1 MTKLVSILIGILIFC
16 VIVVVHEM
24 GHLIV
29 AKKNGIMVPEF
40 QVGFGPKLCSFKKGE
55 TEYSIRL
62 IPFGG
67 ACKMLGEDGES
78 DDERAFTSK
87 KPWARFATIF
97 AGPFF
102 NFILAFVLAVIVIS
116 IIGYDPCVVT
126 SVTEKGAAEEA
137 GLQPGDLITSYD
149 GHRISIGREL
159 YIHFNFN
166 EPGADPVEVTYVRDG
181 VKKTVTLTPK
191 LSRSYKLGFY
201 YNADSSPAKISNVVR
216 GGVLEQA
223 GVRAG
228 DVIVGIDG
236 TEIVSG
242 EAFSNYISEHPLD
255 GSEVEFVLDRAGKRV
270 TLNIAPA
277 YTTMYLPGFNYNYI
291 GREKTNPIGVL
302 KYGLVE
308 VKYWIVN
315 TYKSLG
321 QIFKGKVSSDD
332 FGGPVRIVS
341 ELENTVEESKSDG
354 ILYVVLNL
362 MNWGILLTAN
372 LGVMNLLPL
381 PALDGGRLVFII
393 IEIIRGKPVPPE
405 KEGIVHAVGI
415 IVLMALM
422 VFVFFNDI
430 RNVFFR

>member
-1 MTKLVSILIGILIFC
+1 MSKLISILIGILIFC

-67 ACKMLGEDGES
+67 ACKMLGEDGDS
-78 DDERAFTSK
+78 DDERAYTSK

-102 NFILAFVLAVIVIS
+102 NFILAFVLAVVVIS
-116 IIGYDPCVVT
+116 VVGYDPCVVT
-126 SVTEKGAAEEA
+126 SVSEDSPVSAA
-137 GLQPGDLITSYD
+137 GLQPGDLITNFD

-159 YIHFNFN
+159 YILFNFN
-166 EPGADPVEVTYVRDG
+166 ELEGRSYSLTYERDG
-181 VKKTVTLTPK
+181 QKYSTAFIPA
-191 LSRSYKLGFY
+191 LSRLYKLGFY
-201 YNADSSPAKISNVVR
+201 YTPDEMPCEISSLIK
-216 GGVLEQA
+216 GGVLE
-223 GVRAG
+223 RAG
-228 DVIVGIDG
+228 IRAKDIIIGIDG
-236 TEIVSG
+236 VEIASG
-242 EAFSNYISEHPLD
+242 KAFSEYIAEHPLD
-255 GSEVEFVLDRAGKRV
+255 GSEVQFTIKRGEQTQ
-270 TLNIAPA
+270 TLTLTPEYTEA
-277 YTTMYLPGFNYNYI
+277 YVSGFNYNYG
-291 GREKTNPIGVL
+291 GREKTGPVGVL
-302 KYGLVE
+302 KYSLVE

-321 QIFKGKVSSDD
+321 QIFRGRVSADD

-341 ELENTVEESKSDG
+341 ELENTVQESKSDG
-354 ILYVVLNL
+354 LLYVVLNL
-362 MNWGILLTAN
+362 MNWGILLSAN
-372 LGVMNLLPL
+372 LGVMNLLPI

-393 IEIIRGKPVPPE
+393 IELVRGKPVPVE
-405 KEGIVHAVGI
+405 KEGLVHAIGI
-415 IVLMALM
+415 VLLMALM